1 MSNGNGSHP
10 EWENGKAHGNGE
22 DGKPARNSDE
32 NPMSCPMADVMFGWP
47 EIAMLADL
55 LRCPLTVLT
64 KSDVLSICG
73 HFRGATDW
81 LLSHGM
87 LRSRLTNAL
96 EVNRPL
102 LWRFGSALASSRTK
116 PVSGNAVISELLA
129 GKKQDDLRSVL
140 KVIDQIPTD
149 FAGAILVTPPSP
161 LEPEDMEYLAR
172 QFAKQLQAHGLL
184 SVSVCLIPS
193 GVQVSTLSRVA
204 MEQLLASKAQESD
217 DVS

>member
-1 MSNGNGSHP
+1 M
-10 EWENGKAHGNGE
+10 
-22 DGKPARNSDE
+22 
-32 NPMSCPMADVMFGWP
+32 
-47 EIAMLADL
+47 
-55 LRCPLTVLT
+55 
-64 KSDVLSICG
+64 
-73 HFRGATDW
+73 
-81 LLSHGM
+81 
-87 LRSRLTNAL
+87 
-96 EVNRPL
+96 
-102 LWRFGSALASSRTK
+102 
-116 PVSGNAVISELLA
+116 ISELLA